1 MSIKTLNGSIVYSTE
16 IRITYQ
22 WDEKSEEF
30 IVLAQD
36 VPTRPSV
43 FAHGKT
49 LPEAIENLKHV
60 LLIIRGVSEITI
72 EDVDQTA

>member
-1 MSIKTLNGSIVYSTE
+1 MSIKTLEGSIVYSTK

-22 WDEKSEEF
+22 WDEPSKEF

-49 LPEAIENLKHV
+49 LPEAIENLKKV
-60 LLIIRGVSEITI
+60 LHIIRGVDEVTI
-72 EDVDQTA
+72 EDIDQTA